1 MSGAEGRTVS
11 RAQLRRRRL
20 RHGFKAAAK
29 RRSLEL
35 RRVHGYGETDAVDC
49 YDLAKELGIEIVRL
63 SELPVSTH
71 TRHLMEV
78 APAALSAATV
88 KREDKIAIWINDHH
102 GRPRQMASLAHEI
115 GHLELDHKHA
125 PFLNDGGCREHV
137 ADIEA
142 EADFFGSVLL
152 VTDRM
157 ALNVVGM
164 GETIDEAALRYG
176 VSRQLM
182 QWRVN
187 DSGAAKRIQRARAY
201 SRSSM

>member
-1 MSGAEGRTVS
+1 MSGAKDRTVS
-11 RAQLRRRRL
+11 RAQLRKRML

-29 RRSLEL
+29 RYSLEL
-35 RRVHGYGETDAVDC
+35 RRIHGYGETDAVNC
-49 YDLAKELGIEIVRL
+49 YDLVSELGIEIVRL
-63 SELPVSTH
+63 SELPASTH
-71 TRHLMEV
+71 TRHLTEV
-78 APAALSAATV
+78 APGVMSAATV
-88 KREDKIAIWINDHH
+88 KHEDKIAIWINDHH
-102 GRPRQMASLAHEI
+102 GHPRQMANLAHEI
-115 GHLELDHKHA
+115 GHLELGHQHA
-125 PFLNDGGCREHV
+125 PILNDSGCREHD
-137 ADIEA
+137 ADVEA

-157 ALNVVGM
+157 ALDVVGM
-164 GETIDEAALRYG
+164 GEPIDEAAQRCG